1 MKRGVRLVLAAAT
14 LTAAVALAVPQGMAA
29 ADTTPLWVK
38 HVLNYPGGLSNAV
51 RAQVDPDVI
60 AAQGAYANAP
70 LAPAPPGD
78 LNNLQMNADSEPPLP
93 QNETSVAYSLDDP
106 MIAVA
111 GANDYVQGGLALMNT
126 SDGGQS
132 WNTFFQAPQFF
143 PFRENC
149 RGGDPS
155 IAYSLR
161 DHAFYASTLCSFVTL
176 PQSELQVWKSVDNGQ
191 TWTPNRLGSV
201 AASNYNYETG
211 ETDTSIFLDK
221 ELITID
227 NNPGSPF
234 FGRIYMTY
242 VKFHFDETGFS
253 DYCPVQLSYTD
264 EIPTE
269 NPQLA
274 VWQHTA
280 VVPDNP
286 GDDGIGESANQWAI
300 PEVEAD
306 GDLDISYALEDCNT
320 GLDRELKFQ
329 KSTDGGDSFLASPI
343 RIDKPGQFVDNP
355 DLGDILPPTRFRA
368 PLSPSLD
375 VNKATGTL
383 AFVYQNNV
391 FRGRSGADISLQLSY
406 DGGFTWTDMEII
418 STGGGGK
425 PARNDQF
432 FPWID
437 SDQAGNYWVIWFD
450 RRRDPGNKLIDTFQ
464 AESHD
469 DGASWINYR
478 ISTESWNPNRGF
490 FGTGTFIGDY
500 NGLAAHND
508 VLYPV
513 WTDGRQNAGNN
524 TGIGETDIW
533 TNVTIQT

>member
-1 MKRGVRLVLAAAT
+1 MRRGARLALAAAT
-14 LTAAVALAVPQGMAA
+14 LTASVALAIPQGMAA
-29 ADTTPLWVK
+29 DSTPLWVK
-38 HVLNYPGGLSNAV
+38 HVLNYPGGLSSAV
-51 RAQVDPDVI
+51 RAQVHPDVI
-60 AAQGAYANAP
+60 AAQGAYGNAP
-70 LAPAPPGD
+70 IASAPFAD
-78 LNNLQMNADSEPPLP
+78 LTNRQMNADSNPPLP

-106 MIAVA
+106 MVAVA
-111 GANDYVQGGLALMNT
+111 GANDYVQAGLALMNT
-126 SDGGQS
+126 RDGGRT
-132 WNTFFQAPQFF
+132 WDTHFQVPQFF

-176 PQSELQVWKSVDNGQ
+176 PQSELHVWKSVDKGK
-191 TWTPNRLGSV
+191 TWTPNRLASV
-201 AASNYNYETG
+201 AASNYDYETG

-274 VWQHTA
+274 VWNHTA

-286 GDDGIGESANQWAI
+286 GDDGIGNSANQWAV

-306 GDLDISYALEDCNT
+306 GDLDITYALEDCNT
-320 GLDRELKFQ
+320 GLDRQLKFQ
-329 KSTDGGDSFLASPI
+329 KSTDGGASFLSSPI

-355 DLGDILPPTRFRA
+355 DLGDILPPTHFRA
-368 PLSPSLD
+368 PISPSLD
-375 VNKATGTL
+375 FNKATGTL
-383 AFVYQNNV
+383 AYVYQNNV
-391 FRGRSGADISLQLSY
+391 FRERSGADISLQLSY
-406 DGGFTWTDMEII
+406 DGGFTWTSMKII
-418 STGGGGK
+418 STAGGDN

-437 SDQAGNYWVIWFD
+437 SDQSGNYWVIWFD

-469 DGASWINYR
+469 DGASWTNYR

-490 FGTGTFIGDY
+490 FTTGTFIGDY
-500 NGLAAHND
+500 NGLAAHDD

-513 WTDGRQNAGNN
+513 WTDGRRNAGEHN
-524 TGIGETDIW
+524 GIGETDIW
-533 TNVTIQT
+533 TNVTIR